1 MTSILGYAPIRTFA
15 ALHLQLNFYERSLST
30 MAWHLFRLGRW
41 SFVHRK
47 IVASIWV
54 FLLVLGG
61 VGASTL
67 SGETSDKFELSGV
80 ESTQAFDL
88 IKERS
93 PGASTDGATAQVV
106 FESQD
111 GQRLDTLAN
120 KQAIAAALTEVKTKH
135 VSSVAD
141 PFTGG
146 TVSPD
151 GRVAYATI
159 SYSEPSVE
167 LTATDIDALRAV
179 KNQAERSGLDVAIG
193 GDAIA
198 PEGHLPTAELIGIGI
213 ALIVLA
219 ITLGSLVAA
228 GMPLLTAILGV
239 GIGLMGITTLSGF
252 VDLSSVTPILG
263 AMLGLAVG
271 IDYALFIMSRYQQEV
286 RKGGPLE
293 EAAGVAVGTAGSA
306 VVFAGI
312 TVVIALA
319 GLSVTGISFLTQMG
333 LGGAVT
339 VVIAV
344 IIALTLLPAILGFAG
359 TKVTGGRLKFLK
371 QRDPESTELTAGRR
385 WINLVDRF
393 KAPMLVG
400 GILVAAVMSFPVTK
414 MELALPDNSTAPA
427 GSDQRVAF
435 DTISDSFGA
444 GANGPLIVVVDTKDA
459 AVPVAAVESITA
471 ELESLKTDVASVVG
485 PDAATLQQQLDAV
498 QFTTITVIPKSGPAA
513 ADTKE
518 LVNTIRDRTDA
529 VEAETGAHALVTG
542 STAVGVDISQ
552 ELLAAF
558 PVYLIVVVGLAIFLL
573 IAVFRSLWVPIKAA
587 VGFVISLCVSLGAT
601 VAVFQWGWLN
611 QLLGLDATSPIVF
624 LLPLLL
630 TGILFGLAMDY
641 EVFLVTRMREAYVH
655 GRPAREAVLE
665 GFQHSA
671 RVVTAAAV
679 IMIGVFGGFAL
690 GDDVIIKTIGFGL
703 TVGVLADAFLVR
715 MLILPA
721 LMLIVGERIWWTPKW
736 FGPITPNFDVEG
748 ESLDKHLDA
757 ATTAG

>member
-1 MTSILGYAPIRTFA
+1 
-15 ALHLQLNFYERSLST
+15 

-47 IVASIWV
+47 IVASIWL

-159 SYSEPSVE
+159 SYTEPSVE

-179 KNQAERSGLDVAIG
+179 KDQAERSGLDVAIG

-198 PEGHLPTAELIGIGI
+198 PEGHLPTAELIGIGV

-286 RKGGPLE
+286 RKGRPLE

-444 GANGPLIVVVDTKDA
+444 GANGPLIVVVDTKA
-459 AVPVAAVESITA
+459 AADPVAAVESITA
-471 ELESLKTDVASVVG
+471 ELESIKTNVASVIA
-485 PDAATLQQQLDAV
+485 PDTATLQQQLDAV

-513 ADTKE
+513 AETKE

-558 PVYLIVVVGLAIFLL
+558 PLYLIVVVGLAIFLL

-587 VGFVISLCVSLGAT
+587 VGFVISLGVSLGAT

-611 QLLGLDATSPIVF
+611 QLLGLDVTSPIIF

-721 LMLIVGERIWWTPKW
+721 LMLIVGERIWWMPKW

-748 ESLDKHLDA
+748 ESLAKHLDA

>member
-1 MTSILGYAPIRTFA
+1 
-15 ALHLQLNFYERSLST
+15 

-179 KNQAERSGLDVAIG
+179 KDQAERSGLDVAIG

-198 PEGHLPTAELIGIGI
+198 PEGHLPTAELIGIAV

-271 IDYALFIMSRYQQEV
+271 IDYALFIMSRYQHEV
-286 RKGGPLE
+286 RKGRPLE

-371 QRDPESTELTAGRR
+371 QRDPESTELPAGRR

-459 AVPVAAVESITA
+459 ADSVAAVESITA
-471 ELESLKTDVASVVG
+471 ELESIKTDVASVVA

-529 VEAETGAHALVTG
+529 VEADTGAHALVTG

-587 VGFVISLCVSLGAT
+587 VGFVISLGVSLGAT

-611 QLLGLDATSPIVF
+611 QLLGLDVTSPIIF

-721 LMLIVGERIWWTPKW
+721 LMLIVGERIWWMPKW

-748 ESLDKHLDA
+748 ESLAKHLDA

>member
-1 MTSILGYAPIRTFA
+1 
-15 ALHLQLNFYERSLST
+15 

-179 KNQAERSGLDVAIG
+179 KDQAERSGLDVAIG

-198 PEGHLPTAELIGIGI
+198 PEGHLPTAELIGIGV

-271 IDYALFIMSRYQQEV
+271 IDYALFIMSRYQHEV
-286 RKGGPLE
+286 RKGRPLE

-371 QRDPESTELTAGRR
+371 QRDPESTELRRAVAGST
-385 WINLVDRF
+385 W
-393 KAPMLVG
+393 
-400 GILVAAVMSFPVTK
+400 
-414 MELALPDNSTAPA
+414 STASRPPC
-427 GSDQRVAF
+427 S
-435 DTISDSFGA
+435 S
-444 GANGPLIVVVDTKDA
+444 A
-459 AVPVAAVESITA
+459 ASSWP
-471 ELESLKTDVASVVG
+471 
-485 PDAATLQQQLDAV
+485 
-498 QFTTITVIPKSGPAA
+498 
-513 ADTKE
+513 
-518 LVNTIRDRTDA
+518 R
-529 VEAETGAHALVTG
+529 
-542 STAVGVDISQ
+542 
-552 ELLAAF
+552 
-558 PVYLIVVVGLAIFLL
+558 
-573 IAVFRSLWVPIKAA
+573 
-587 VGFVISLCVSLGAT
+587 
-601 VAVFQWGWLN
+601 
-611 QLLGLDATSPIVF
+611 
-624 LLPLLL
+624 
-630 TGILFGLAMDY
+630 
-641 EVFLVTRMREAYVH
+641 
-655 GRPAREAVLE
+655 
-665 GFQHSA
+665 
-671 RVVTAAAV
+671 
-679 IMIGVFGGFAL
+679 
-690 GDDVIIKTIGFGL
+690 
-703 TVGVLADAFLVR
+703 
-715 MLILPA
+715 
-721 LMLIVGERIWWTPKW
+721 
-736 FGPITPNFDVEG
+736 
-748 ESLDKHLDA
+748 
-757 ATTAG
+757 

>member
-1 MTSILGYAPIRTFA
+1 
-15 ALHLQLNFYERSLST
+15 
-30 MAWHLFRLGRW
+30 MAWQLFRLGRW

-120 KQAIAAALTEVKTKH
+120 KKAIAAALTEVKTKH

-471 ELESLKTDVASVVG
+471 ELESLKTDVASVVA

-529 VEAETGAHALVTG
+529 VEADTGAHALVTG

-721 LMLIVGERIWWTPKW
+721 LMLIVGERIWWMPKW

-748 ESLDKHLDA
+748 ESLAKHLDA

>member
-1 MTSILGYAPIRTFA
+1 
-15 ALHLQLNFYERSLST
+15 

-159 SYSEPSVE
+159 SYTEPSVE

-179 KNQAERSGLDVAIG
+179 KDQAERSGLDVAIG

-198 PEGHLPTAELIGIGI
+198 PEGHLPTAELIGIAV

-459 AVPVAAVESITA
+459 ADSVAAVESITA
-471 ELESLKTDVASVVG
+471 ELESIKTDVASVVA

-529 VEAETGAHALVTG
+529 VEADTGAHALVTG

-587 VGFVISLCVSLGAT
+587 VGFVISLGVSLGAT

-611 QLLGLDATSPIVF
+611 QLLGLDVSSPIVF

-721 LMLIVGERIWWTPKW
+721 LMLIVGERIWWMPKW

-748 ESLDKHLDA
+748 ESLAKHLDA